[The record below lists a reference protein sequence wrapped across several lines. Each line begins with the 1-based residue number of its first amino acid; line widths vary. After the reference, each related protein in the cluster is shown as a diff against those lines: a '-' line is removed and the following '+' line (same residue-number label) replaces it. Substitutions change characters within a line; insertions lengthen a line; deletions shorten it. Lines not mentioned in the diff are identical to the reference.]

1 MSSNHG
7 NSVLLEQEVAELKQ
21 ELAAVFDLLVGSGIL
36 RGSQVAASIHKH
48 RFRGVL
54 QRWPC
59 ACSSTLTD
67 LVTDPG
73 ILHPILRYAGIPAI
87 GQVGAC
93 AQALKH
99 NTAVSQRYAVSP
111 ARFYVLG
118 GSTGEAGSTPLSS
131 AFCFNVEESQWLV
144 LPPMPTARDVLAA
157 AACGGRIYA
166 IGGKDGGRASSAVE
180 CYDPQ
185 DMCWYRCPP
194 MSVARGGLG
203 AAADHHTVFAVG
215 GSDGRRAL
223 NVVERYDCRTNIW
236 LRTSSLLT
244 PRRGVAV
251 TSNGGCLYALGGTDG
266 NQVLSSVEQL
276 VVPQG
281 APTPS
286 LEDEGDQTMASWT
299 ELPPMLRPR
308 RAASATCAGGR
319 IFVTGGTNE
328 MGLQGRC
335 LESGEVYEPERSAW
349 EPLPPMLVARRGL
362 AALCVGD
369 LIYVFGGSDGERCTQ
384 MVEVFDSVG
393 GAWSAQPPLPQRCEN
408 FGAAATQT
416 MEMLGLSMGP
426 ATTRFLPQNTQQAP
440 SAAPS
445 PGSFEP
451 SLASSAQGV
460 SRWG

>member
-1 MSSNHG
+1 
-7 NSVLLEQEVAELKQ
+7 
-21 ELAAVFDLLVGSGIL
+21 
-36 RGSQVAASIHKH
+36 
-48 RFRGVL
+48 
-54 QRWPC
+54 
-59 ACSSTLTD
+59 
-67 LVTDPG
+67 VTDPG

-99 NTAVSQRYAVSP
+99 NTQVSQRYAVSP
-111 ARFYVLG
+111 ARFYVFG
-118 GSTGEAGSTPLSS
+118 GSTGEAGSTPEGS
-131 AFCFNVEESQWLV
+131 AFCFDVEESHWQT

-157 AACGGRIYA
+157 AACGGRVYA
-166 IGGKDGGRASSAVE
+166 IGGKNGGRASAAVE

-185 DMCWYRCPP
+185 DLCWYHCPP

-203 AAADHHTVFAVG
+203 AAADNNTVFAVG

-223 NVVERYDCRTNIW
+223 NVVERYDCRTNVW
-236 LRTSSLLT
+236 LRAPSLLT

-251 TSNGGCLYALGGTDG
+251 SYNGGCLYALGGTDG

-276 VVPQG
+276 IMPPGGPV
-281 APTPS
+281 
-286 LEDEGDQTMASWT
+286 EDEADQTMASWT

-308 RAASATCAGGR
+308 RAASAACVGGR
-319 IFVTGGTNE
+319 IFVIGGTNE

-362 AALCVGD
+362 AVLCVGD

-408 FGAAATQT
+408 FGAVATQT

-426 ATTRFLPQNTQQAP
+426 KARSLLRQDDPQAP
-440 SAAPS
+440 WPVPS
-445 PGSFEP
+445 PGSLEG
-451 SLASSAQGV
+451 SYASSAQGV